1 MEHTVGCSTM
11 QIKIGGHCWYDTLN
25 NCCNLVFSGKE
36 TKAAYV
42 GHKTDDL
49 NVVVFESRL
58 WMKQAYFK

>member
-1 MEHTVGCSTM
+1 MINGTTAE
-11 QIKIGGHCWYDTLN
+11 IGYS
-25 NCCNLVFSGKE
+25 VKKE

-58 WMKQAYFK
+58 WMK